1 MSVFADLQARGLV
14 FQHTAGEV
22 QKAIDAPGLG
32 GPPLTVYAGFDPTAD
47 SMHVG
52 HLLPVTVLMR
62 LQRAGHRPIALV
74 GGGTGLVGDPSGK
87 ENERPMLDLDTLAA
101 NVAGLRSQLGRFLDF
116 DGPSGARL
124 ENNADW
130 LTTVPLTTF
139 LRDVGKHFSV
149 NAMLAR
155 DSVKR
160 RIEDREQGISYTEF
174 SYMLLQAYDFL
185 ELHDRFGCTMQIGG
199 SDQWGNIV
207 SGCDLIRR
215 TRGAESHGLTVP
227 LVTRSDGKKFGKSE
241 SGNIWLDPERTTPFE
256 FFQYFLNLADDDVG
270 TLLRRFTF
278 VDVAEIAEIEAAHL
292 LDPGLRTGQKRLAE
306 EMTRLVHGDAG
317 VERAAQATAVLFGG
331 GELRG
336 FAAQALRDAF
346 GSAPKLA
353 VGADRLAG
361 EGLKLVEALA
371 ESGLC
376 GSRGEARKQVQAGG
390 VSVNQ
395 QKVADIEHALTGADV
410 LDGGFIVLRRGKKSY
425 HLLQVG

>member
-1 MSVFADLQARGLV
+1 
-14 FQHTAGEV
+14 
-22 QKAIDAPGLG
+22 
-32 GPPLTVYAGFDPTAD
+32 
-47 SMHVG
+47 VG

-101 NVAGLRSQLGRFLDF
+101 NVAGLRSQLARFLNF
-116 DGPSGARL
+116 EGPAAARL

-130 LTTVPLTTF
+130 LTKVPLTTF

-241 SGNIWLDPERTTPFE
+241 GGNIWLDPERTTPFE

-278 VDVAEIAEIEAAHL
+278 VEVAEIAEIEAAHFA
-292 LDPGLRTGQKRLAE
+292 DPGKRAGQKRLAE
-306 EMTRLVHGDAG
+306 EMTRLVHGEAG
-317 VERAAQATAVLFGG
+317 VLRAAQATAVLFGG
-331 GELRG
+331 DDLRG
-336 FAAQALRDAF
+336 FGAQALRDAF
-346 GSAPKLA
+346 GSAPRLD
-353 VGADRLAG
+353 VSADRLAG

-376 GSRGEARKQVQAGG
+376 GSRGEARKQVQSGG

-395 QKVADIEHALTGADV
+395 QKISDIEHVLTSADV
-410 LDGGFIVLRRGKKSY
+410 LDGGFVVLRRGKKSY
-425 HLLQVG
+425 HLLHVG